1 MPAEELRRARLMTK
15 RAVEMNIPPWG
26 TVCLCGAWQKAAS
39 GHFVA
44 YGCPW
49 LHSFR
54 SGTYL
59 DHVIEEALLGLASL
73 PSQASE
79 LRLRILRAATSA
91 GWATPVCLCVAL
103 RSRP

>member
-59 DHVIEEALLGLASL
+59 GKLSNLFFKNLSPRSIFQAIE
-73 PSQASE
+73 
-79 LRLRILRAATSA
+79 
-91 GWATPVCLCVAL
+91 VA
-103 RSRP
+103 